1 MPRAVWT
8 GTISFGL
15 VNIGVRLFP
24 ATSPKDVRFHL
35 VDERGRRVR
44 YRRFIED
51 DLDEA
56 PSQDGEASAGGHAAG
71 FGSEDVEIGERRETS
86 PAEEREV
93 GYDDL
98 RRGYETDEGVV
109 VLDRD
114 EIEAA
119 RPSPSRSIDIEDFV
133 ELDDVDPVF
142 FEKSYIVVPQRGAEK
157 PYAVLLRAMED
168 AGRVGIGRFVLRTKP
183 HLVAIR
189 PAGGVLGLETLFFSD
204 EVRDGRALVGGIEDI
219 EVSEQELQLAE
230 TLIDTLKV
238 GWEPSRY
245 ADTYRDELLRR
256 IAGKSP
262 TARPAETSPASARID
277 ELMQALVASVEE
289 AKKAKG
295 RTKRRSA

>member
-15 VNIGVRLFP
+15 VNIGVRLLP

-35 VDERGRRVR
+35 VDERGRRVH

-56 PSQDGEASAGGHAAG
+56 PILSDAVPRADVAGL
-71 FGSEDVEIGERRETS
+71 GSKDVEPGERRETS
-86 PAEEREV
+86 PAGKREV
-93 GYDDL
+93 EYDDL
-98 RRGYETDEGVV
+98 LRGYETDQGVV

-119 RPSPSRSIDIEDFV
+119 RPSRSRSIDIEDFV

-142 FEKSYIVVPQRGAEK
+142 FEKSYIVVPQRDAEK

-204 EVRDGRALVGGIEDI
+204 EVRDGRALVHGIDDI

-245 ADTYRDELLRR
+245 ADTYREELLRR
-256 IAGKSP
+256 IAERSP

-277 ELMQALVASVEE
+277 ELMGALKASVEE
-289 AKKAKG
+289 AKKSKS

>member
-15 VNIGVRLFP
+15 VNIGVRLLP

-35 VDERGRRVR
+35 VDERGRRVH

-56 PSQDGEASAGGHAAG
+56 PSQGEAIPHADVAGL
-71 FGSEDVEIGERRETS
+71 GSEDVETDERRETS
-86 PAEEREV
+86 PAGEREV

-98 RRGYETDEGVV
+98 LRGYETDEGVV

-119 RPSPSRSIDIEDFV
+119 RPSRSRSIDIEDFV
-133 ELDDVDPVF
+133 ELDDVDPMF
-142 FEKSYIVVPQRGAEK
+142 FEKSYIVVPQRDAEK

-204 EVRDGRALVGGIEDI
+204 EVRDGRALVHGIDDI

-238 GWEPSRY
+238 GWEPSHY
-245 ADTYRDELLRR
+245 ADTYREELLRR
-256 IAGKSP
+256 IAEKSP
-262 TARPAETSPASARID
+262 TARPAETSPASARVD
-277 ELMQALVASVEE
+277 ELMEALKASVEE
-289 AKKAKG
+289 AKKAKS